1 MKAEPVNRR
10 NKTQK
15 ICFALFGVILFLYAL
30 SVFLPFAWVFLQSFR
45 KSTAFYDNQL
55 ALSGG
60 LDLGN
65 YAYAFLQMTYKKTN
79 FVGMF
84 LNNVILAAEMTAA
97 MIVFPTVTSYVI
109 SKYPFKI
116 CKVMLIV
123 ALAITVIPT
132 IGSLPAMYKLTN
144 TLNMRNNF
152 LLIWML
158 NASGFGFNFFILY
171 SGFQG
176 ISWTYAE
183 AGKIDGASHLRIFLQ
198 IMLPQAKPFLISVAI
213 TTFITNWNDYLT
225 AFLYMDKQPTLSLG
239 LYELGQKL
247 LYESGNITP
256 LFAGI
261 ILSLIPTVALFAVF
275 QKAIM
280 KNMSVGG
287 IKG

>member
-1 MKAEPVNRR
+1 MKVEPVNRR
-10 NKTQK
+10 NTKQK
-15 ICFALFGVILFLYAL
+15 IFFAIFGVILFLYAL
-30 SVFLPFAWVFLQSFR
+30 SVILPFMWVFLQSFR
-45 KSTAFYDNQL
+45 KSAAFYDNQL
-55 ALSGG
+55 SLSGG
-60 LDLGN
+60 LDFGN
-65 YAYAFLQMTYKKTN
+65 YAYAFFQMTYKKTN
-79 FVGMF
+79 FAGMF
-84 LNNVILAAEMTAA
+84 LNNVVLAAEMTVA
-97 MIVFPTVTSYVI
+97 MIVFPTMTAYVI

-116 CKVMLIV
+116 CKVMLVV

-144 TLNMRNNF
+144 TLHMRNNF
-152 LLIWML
+152 LLIWLL

-171 SGFQG
+171 SGFQS

-183 AGKIDGASHLRIFLQ
+183 AGKIDGASNFRIFLQ
-198 IMLPQAKPFLISVAI
+198 IMLPQAMPFLISVAI
-213 TTFITNWNDYLT
+213 TSFITNWNDYLT
-225 AFLYMDKQPTLSLG
+225 AFLYMDKKPTLSLG

-261 ILSLIPTVALFAVF
+261 ILSLIPTVALFMVF